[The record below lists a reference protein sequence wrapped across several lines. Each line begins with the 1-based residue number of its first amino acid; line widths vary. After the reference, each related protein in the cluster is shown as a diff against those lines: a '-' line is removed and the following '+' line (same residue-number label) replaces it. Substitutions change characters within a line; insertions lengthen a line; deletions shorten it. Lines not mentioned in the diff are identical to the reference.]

1 MEGEDHDFAN
11 TSQNGSDDSLLLLLT
26 TTSMPM
32 QMEEATS
39 NIKNESDTKISQES
53 FKNFISCS
61 YRIFSRI
68 LHPTLA
74 SFYCVAREV
83 LSLDE
88 TISSRLAIT
97 PTNEIVSVYAT
108 HVLVFAADRLDDPT
122 YPTAVLRGM
131 VLLCLLTLSQTITS
145 LFSNTG
151 SCLMVFIGALVL
163 YPQVKK
169 VPYLKCFWVPLAFA
183 GASSAAAGAFSPM
196 TTSSL
201 EFFVCAFLYFLGNC
215 SACDIADIQED
226 KEKGIHT
233 IATKLCRHCIRHQPS
248 MDVWYHHRCFHLVY
262 YWGPTESRTWI
273 YWIGCHCWQELLRK
287 DEKLHTHQDRN
298 NLKNNRMGM
307 SVYL

>member
-1 MEGEDHDFAN
+1 
-11 TSQNGSDDSLLLLLT
+11 
-26 TTSMPM
+26 
-32 QMEEATS
+32 MEEATS
-39 NIKNESDTKISQES
+39 NTKNESDTKSSQES
-53 FKNFISCS
+53 FKNFLSCS

-88 TISSRLAIT
+88 TSSRLAIT
-97 PTNEIVSVYAT
+97 PTNEIISVYAT

-131 VLLCLLTLSQTITS
+131 VLLCLLALSQTITS

-151 SCLMVFIGALVL
+151 SCLMVFAGALVL

-196 TTSSL
+196 TTSSP

-215 SACDIADIQED
+215 SACDIEDIQED
-226 KEKGIHT
+226 KGKGIQT
-233 IATKLCRHCIRHQPS
+233 IATKLGSERTRYMSALSIGLSVVILLACLLQIEHTSVILGEGCGVLPLPSLHQTPAIYGCVVS
-248 MDVWYHHRCFHLVY
+248 SSLFSLGLLLGSNRIKDMDILNWL
-262 YWGPTESRTWI
+262 P
-273 YWIGCHCWQELLRK
+273 LLARIATK
-287 DEKLHTHQDRN
+287 
-298 NLKNNRMGM
+298 G
-307 SVYL
+307 